1 MHHCCGF
8 RWKKLWRCPGWP
20 CLDTSHE
27 PQAQG
32 FCHSP
37 YGQMGTLRVHSDRR
51 STPDSCCLQKDFML
65 LLISVTSAVLS
76 PLFLQR
82 KGRIASH
89 FLTFC
94 PMYKLQSCVFQRPS
108 KHKQG
113 ITVVPQHGHAAFPM
127 GMWQEGNCSQSTTTV
142 TTELAF
148 PLQSHA
154 FCRQK
159 NARSTCRPLQEHNSP
174 SLSSFHPRWYL
185 QGDPE

>member
-1 MHHCCGF
+1 
-8 RWKKLWRCPGWP
+8 
-20 CLDTSHE
+20 
-27 PQAQG
+27 
-32 FCHSP
+32 
-37 YGQMGTLRVHSDRR
+37 
-51 STPDSCCLQKDFML
+51 ML

-76 PLFLQR
+76 PFFLQR
-82 KGRIASH
+82 KGWIASH

-127 GMWQEGNCSQSTTTV
+127 GMWQEGNCSQSTATV

-159 NARSTCRPLQEHNSP
+159 MHAQPAGLCKSTTHLHSPHFIHVGICREILNECPAISRGETFPSHQHKCTRGHPLPKSSPLQFPIVAPEVC
-174 SLSSFHPRWYL
+174 LAAPRKCPVL
-185 QGDPE
+185 